1 MIKVMPMKTAQLSLA
16 FLLAASTF
24 QVRAADDAW
33 PPLPKSSLTI
43 TNLGPR
49 PGVKT
54 VKTDSS
60 EVRRDGKRVASI
72 TRADRNGDGRWEE
85 FVFTAFVAKQRVV
98 AVTRL
103 GGTNESAMFFSFD
116 DVMVMTDV
124 RPPESDVVALVMMSK
139 KHNCYEIFARQPDG
153 YYWPADDA
161 QRQAVDAFFR
171 ASAQAMSPVFE
182 KLKR

>member
-1 MIKVMPMKTAQLSLA
+1 MEIAILSVAILVNA
-16 FLLAASTF
+16 CVLPI
-24 QVRAADDAW
+24 RAADDGW

-49 PGVKT
+49 PGVKS
-54 VKTDSS
+54 VKTDSF

-72 TRADRNGDGRWEE
+72 TRVDRNGDGRFEE
-85 FVFTAFVAKQRVV
+85 FVFTAFVEKQRVV
-98 AVTRL
+98 AITRL

-124 RPPESDVVALVMMSK
+124 RIPENDVVALVVVSK
-139 KHNCYEIFARQPDG
+139 EHSCYEIFARQSDG
-153 YYWPADDA
+153 YYWPADET
-161 QRQAVDAFFR
+161 QRKAVDARFR
-171 ASAQAMSPVFE
+171 AGAQMMSPIFE

>member
-1 MIKVMPMKTAQLSLA
+1 MKVAKLSVA
-16 FLLAASTF
+16 FLMTIGAL
-24 QVRAADDAW
+24 QMRAADDAW
-33 PPLPKSSLTI
+33 PALPKSSLTI

-49 PGVKT
+49 PGVKS

-60 EVRRDGKRVASI
+60 EVRRSGKRVASI

-98 AVTRL
+98 AVTRI

-124 RPPESDVVALVMMSK
+124 RIPESDVVALVVMSK
-139 KHNCYEIFARQPDG
+139 KHDCYEIFARQPDG
-153 YYWPADDA
+153 YYWPADDV
-161 QRQAVDAFFR
+161 QRTTVDAFFR
-171 ASAQAMSPVFE
+171 AGAQATSPLLE

>member
-1 MIKVMPMKTAQLSLA
+1 MKTTYISIA
-16 FLLAASTF
+16 LLLITCGLPLY
-24 QVRAADDAW
+24 AADDAW
-33 PPLPKSSLTI
+33 PSLPTNSLTI

-49 PGVKT
+49 PGVKS

-72 TRADRNGDGRWEE
+72 TRVDRNGDGKFEE
-85 FVFTAFVAKQRVV
+85 FVFTAFVEKQRVV
-98 AVTRL
+98 AITQI

-124 RPPESDVVALVMMSK
+124 RIPKSDVVALVVMSK
-139 KHNCYEIFARQPDG
+139 EHGCYEIFARKPDG

-161 QRQAVDAFFR
+161 QKTAVDAFFR
-171 ASAQAMSPVFE
+171 AGAQAMSPLFE

>member
-1 MIKVMPMKTAQLSLA
+1 MKTAALCIA
-16 FLLAASTF
+16 LLLTACGLKLYAAG
-24 QVRAADDAW
+24 DAW
-33 PPLPKSSLTI
+33 PPLPKGSLTI

-49 PGVKT
+49 PGVKS
-54 VKTDSS
+54 VKTDSY

-72 TRADRNGDGRWEE
+72 TRVDRNGDGKFEE
-85 FVFTAFVAKQRVV
+85 FVFTAFVEKQRVV
-98 AVTRL
+98 AVTRI

-124 RPPESDVVALVMMSK
+124 RIPESDVVALVVMSK
-139 KHNCYEIFARQPDG
+139 EHGCYEIFARQSDG

-161 QRQAVDAFFR
+161 QRTAVDAFFR
-171 ASAQAMSPVFE
+171 AGAKAMSPLFE

>member
-1 MIKVMPMKTAQLSLA
+1 MKIATLYIA
-16 FLLAASTF
+16 FLLTTVAFRIHAAN
-24 QVRAADDAW
+24 DAW

-49 PGVKT
+49 PGVKS

-72 TRADRNGDGRWEE
+72 TRVDRNGDGKFEE
-85 FVFTAFVAKQRVV
+85 FVFTAFVEKQRVV
-98 AVTRL
+98 AITRL

-124 RPPESDVVALVMMSK
+124 RIPETDVIALVIVSK
-139 KHNCYEIFARQPDG
+139 EHSCYEIFARQPDG
-153 YYWPADDA
+153 YYWPADET
-161 QRQAVDAFFR
+161 QRKAVDSMFR
-171 ASAQAMSPVFE
+171 EGAQMMSPIIE

>member
-1 MIKVMPMKTAQLSLA
+1 MPMKVADLFVA
-16 FLLAASTF
+16 FVVTMCAF
-24 QVRAADDAW
+24 QMRAADDAW

-49 PGVKT
+49 PGVKS

-60 EVRRDGKRVASI
+60 EIRRDGRRVASV

-98 AVTRL
+98 SVTRI
-103 GGTNESAMFFSFD
+103 GGTNESAMFFSLD

-124 RPPESDVVALVMMSK
+124 RIPESDVVALVVMSK
-139 KHNCYEIFARQPDG
+139 KHDCYEIFARQPDG

-161 QRQAVDAFFR
+161 KRTAVDAFFR
-171 ASAQAMSPVFE
+171 AGAQTMSPLFE
-182 KLKR
+182 KSKR